1 MMQKNTITVTSDKI
15 TQPLTFAFAADFH
28 NGDADEAL
36 SLMRG
41 CDAILIGGDL
51 VNRHSRHGWR
61 NAARFLNL
69 APRVAPTF
77 YNLGNHERLLP
88 DIAEYLPL
96 VQKSDVTVLD
106 DCFLDFRGITLGG
119 VSSAR
124 KMPGMPPVR
133 AQMDAKKPF
142 LQAMAARDGFKL
154 LLCHHPEY
162 FAPLVQGLDID
173 LTLAGHAHGGQVR
186 LGLISLAISKAFPPS
201 GTPITLYSDDKLFIS
216 RGMTNSA
223 CAPRLWC
230 PCELVMVQLLPNR
243 AI

>member
-1 MMQKNTITVTSDKI
+1 MRMRRFRSCGAATRFSSAATLSTATAATDGATPRASSTSRRAS
-15 TQPLTFAFAADFH
+15 P
-28 NGDADEAL
+28 
-36 SLMRG
+36 
-41 CDAILIGGDL
+41 
-51 VNRHSRHGWR
+51 
-61 NAARFLNL
+61 
-69 APRVAPTF
+69 PPF

-106 DCFLDFRGITLGG
+106 DCFVAFRGITLGG

-162 FAPLVQGLDID
+162 FAPLVQELDID

-186 LGLISLAISKAFPPS
+186 IGSQGIYSPGQGLFPKLTS
-201 GTPITLYSDDKLFIS
+201 GFYFDDKLFIS

-230 PCELVMVQLLPNR
+230 PCELVMVRLLPNR

>member
-1 MMQKNTITVTSDKI
+1 MMQKNTITVVSDKI

-28 NGDADEAL
+28 DGNVDEAL
-36 SLMRG
+36 ALMQG

-61 NAARFLNL
+61 NAARFLDL

-77 YNLGNHERLLP
+77 YN
-88 DIAEYLPL
+88 
-96 VQKSDVTVLD
+96 
-106 DCFLDFRGITLGG
+106 LGG

-186 LGLISLAISKAFPPS
+186 LGTQGIYSPGQGFFPKLTS
-201 GTPITLYSDDKLFIS
+201 GFYFDDKLFVS

-230 PCELVMVQLLPNR
+230 PCELVMVRLLPNR

>member
-15 TQPLTFAFAADFH
+15 TQPFTFAFAADFH
-28 NGDADEAL
+28 NGDADESL

-96 VQKSDVTVLD
+96 VQKSDVAVLD
-106 DCFLDFRGITLGG
+106 DCFVDFRGITLGG

-133 AQMDAKKPF
+133 AQMAAKKPF

-186 LGLISLAISKAFPPS
+186 IGSQGIYSPGQGFFPKLTS
-201 GTPITLYSDDKLFIS
+201 GFYFDDKLFIS

-223 CAPRLWC
+223 CVPRLWC
-230 PCELVMVQLLPNR
+230 PCELVMVRLLPNR